1 MAASGTRMRV
11 LPFVRFEFD
20 QIAPVVAICIN
31 LWCDRIA
38 PYDPHELAE
47 FVPMKSQVFKSVW
60 DAIADTPEEA
70 ALLKLRSALMM
81 KAKSIIDEQSLTRA
95 QASKLFGV
103 TQPRMSDLMRGK
115 IDLFSLDILVTML
128 ARAGQTVELKVSRV
142 RRSQLST

>member
-1 MAASGTRMRV
+1 MSSQYRTLLLRYV
-11 LPFVRFEFD
+11 LDLSR
-20 QIAPVVAICIN
+20 
-31 LWCDRIA
+31 LRDR
-38 PYDPHELAE
+38 HLQ
-47 FVPMKSQVFKSVW
+47 MKSQAFKSVW

-103 TQPRMSDLMRGK
+103 TRPRMSDLMRGK
-115 IDLFSLDILVTML
+115 IDLFSLEILVTML

-142 RRSQLST
+142 RRSRVAA

>member
-1 MAASGTRMRV
+1 
-11 LPFVRFEFD
+11 
-20 QIAPVVAICIN
+20 
-31 LWCDRIA
+31 
-38 PYDPHELAE
+38 
-47 FVPMKSQVFKSVW
+47 MKSQTFNSVW

-81 KAKSIIDEQSLTRA
+81 KAKAIISEQNLTRA
-95 QASKLFGV
+95 QAAKLFGV

-142 RRSQLST
+142 RRTRVVA

>member
-1 MAASGTRMRV
+1 
-11 LPFVRFEFD
+11 
-20 QIAPVVAICIN
+20 
-31 LWCDRIA
+31 
-38 PYDPHELAE
+38 
-47 FVPMKSQVFKSVW
+47 MKSQAFKSVW

-81 KAKSIIDEQSLTRA
+81 KAKSIVDEQSLTRA

-115 IDLFSLDILVTML
+115 IDLFSLEILVTML

-142 RRSQLST
+142 RRSRVAA